1 MQCPQ
6 CDTTLKL
13 VIATPNEQAPIKG
26 LRGFRIIDL
35 LGLTG
40 LVAVHLIAF
49 PIIAKSTP
57 FWGPFLYL
65 SPTVVTCLIHLRLRL
80 SVRAAVI
87 VHYALTLVWTFLN
100 SLGQTAASNEYNKD
114 SHIDLYERVVGDTI
128 EMAVYGVVLSTVYG
142 IICWSALNANR
153 KETMRTSEHTS

>member
-6 CDTTLKL
+6 CETTLRL
-13 VIATPNEQAPIKG
+13 VIDKPNQHAPPKV

-49 PIIAKSTP
+49 PIIAKSTT
-57 FWGPFLYL
+57 FWGPLLYL

-100 SLGQTAASNEYNKD
+100 SLGQTAASNEFNEN
-114 SHIDLYERVVGDTI
+114 SHIDLYPRVIGDTI

-142 IICWSALNANR
+142 MICWSALNANAAEIKR
-153 KETMRTSEHTS
+153 NSIHAS